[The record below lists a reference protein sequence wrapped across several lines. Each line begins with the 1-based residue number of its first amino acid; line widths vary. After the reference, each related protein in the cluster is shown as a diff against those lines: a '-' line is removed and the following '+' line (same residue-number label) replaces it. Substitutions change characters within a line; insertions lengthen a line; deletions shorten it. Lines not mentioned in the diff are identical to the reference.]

1 MTLNLWFNP
10 RERQA
15 RMLVAAELIRRTGTE
30 IVCVQEI
37 PGEDTANTIEL
48 LAEASGLKI
57 AAISQHDNNDIS
69 NGILCVDPYRTESD
83 IVSGESANKS
93 QRYAAA
99 ATIRSAHGFDIHVI
113 STHFVWGMDLEHLR
127 LNQAQAI
134 DAEARRRWFS
144 PASNGASEPMLTI
157 LCGDMN
163 TLSGHDSMRY
173 LRGELS
179 APTNSTLWTD
189 AHMTSGEGEG
199 YTSTSDNLWAC
210 EVATRHGITPR
221 LLPQRRIDY
230 VYVHGYAY
238 GRVLAPLGTYVVNE
252 GTPFPASDHAAV
264 ICDLWDGTGEPVC

>member
-1 MTLNLWFNP
+1 MTLNLWFDP
-10 RERQA
+10 RERRA

-37 PGEDTANTIEL
+37 PGEDTENTIEL
-48 LAEASGLKI
+48 LAAASGLKI

-69 NGILCVDPYRTESD
+69 NGILCVDPYLTESD
-83 IVSGESANKS
+83 IVSGETVNKS

-99 ATIRSAHGFDIHVI
+99 ATVRSAHGFDVHVI
-113 STHFVWGMDLEHLR
+113 STHFVWGMDREHLR
-127 LNQAQAI
+127 LTQAQTI
-134 DAEARRRWFS
+134 DAEARRRWS
-144 PASNGASEPMLTI
+144 TPSGTGASEPMLTI

-179 APTNSTLWTD
+179 SPAHATLWTD
-189 AHMTSGEGEG
+189 VHLVAGEGDG
-199 YTSTSDNLWAC
+199 YTSTSENQWAC
-210 EVATRHGITPR
+210 EVAKRHGIDPR

-238 GRVLAPLGTYVVNE
+238 GRVLAPLGTHVVNT

-264 ICDLWDGTGEPVC
+264 ICDLWDGTGTPG